1 LYTREF
7 KFDYPMARNSRT
19 LREVLQQQSLAVR
32 AAVEEEVRGVLDTH
46 ADESAYISSVV
57 NRFSVKIPQ
66 FDFNPEHIKKA
77 EEYEQMPSP
86 HQGILPNQTV
96 RVWVVN
102 FGIPYVGDIDSLR
115 YIPPAGSDMSFPQFT
130 YDRECI
136 WFRAWTPDS
145 LDRDVQ
151 KIKAE
156 KEKAIAFLQKRL
168 ADVAPELEAFNQ
180 QLPTAVQTLFENLK
194 QKYQKDKDILAQ
206 L

>member
-1 LYTREF
+1 MPALFTCLLRSLYSNLEF
-7 KFDYPMARNSRT
+7 
-19 LREVLQQQSLAVR
+19 
-32 AAVEEEVRGVLDTH
+32 
-46 ADESAYISSVV
+46 
-57 NRFSVKIPQ
+57 IP
-66 FDFNPEHIKKA
+66 
-77 EEYEQMPSP
+77 
-86 HQGILPNQTV
+86 L
-96 RVWVVN
+96 
-102 FGIPYVGDIDSLR
+102 GIPYVGDIDSLR

-180 QLPTAVQTLFENLK
+180 QLPTAVQTLFENLR